1 MRPPMTRLMCR
12 LRATIVSRL
21 IAGLCAAVLMGNVGP
36 AVALDL
42 NPFSAIK
49 NAVEAAVEDRSAED
63 IAADTKIKAS
73 ILADVISTMGSDVI
87 SINADVYEQDVMLTG
102 AVKTAKQ
109 KTDAA
114 NLTRMIKGV
123 KKLYNDI
130 IVVAPVDEKKGAVEN
145 FVDDTVIESKI
156 NALLLDGKGVN
167 VTNFRWRSVGGRV
180 FLFGRALSS
189 AERDKAT
196 AIVKGIDKVIGVTS
210 RIKVR
215 PKR

>member
-1 MRPPMTRLMCR
+1 MSR
-12 LRATIVSRL
+12 LRVTIASWLV
-21 IAGLCAAVLMGNVGP
+21 AGFCAAVLMGAVGS
-36 AVALDL
+36 AMALDL

-49 NAVEAAVEDRSAED
+49 NAVEAAVEDRRAED

-87 SINADVYEQDVMLTG
+87 SINADVYEQEVMLPG

-114 NLTRMIKGV
+114 NLSRKIKGV

-145 FVDDTVIESKI
+145 FVDDTVIESKV

-180 FLFGRALSS
+180 FLFGRALSA
-189 AERDKAT
+189 AERDKAN
-196 AIVKGIDKVIGVTS
+196 AIVKGIDKVTSVTS
-210 RIKVR
+210 RVKVR